1 MFISISNLGQLK
13 HTIFCLSL
21 FIFYPFTTPI
31 HFIDPYSI
39 KWTEYNEPIGKISFQ
54 YPNLTDWKINIKDD
68 NFKEIEYI
76 QISHV
81 DSSSYVNISLEII
94 PLDLIYISKFFDFE
108 VSQSSRNTLNPER
121 LLDLFENYNKL
132 NPNFSVF
139 EKHSDKYTIDG
150 NKAYG
155 MLTKQSFGLGNT
167 TGMLTLYSI
176 DNKHNNFIEFKY
188 IFDPNSYITYL
199 PITEKI
205 LDSIRIKN

>member
-1 MFISISNLGQLK
+1 MFIAMSNLGQLK
-13 HTIFCLSL
+13 NSIFCLSL
-21 FIFYPFTTPI
+21 FIFYPLATPI
-31 HFIDPYSI
+31 HFIDPYSL
-39 KWTEYNEPIGKISFQ
+39 KWIDYTEPSGKISFQ
-54 YPNLTDWKINIKDD
+54 YPNLTDWKINLKDH

-81 DSSSYVNISLEII
+81 DSSAYVNISLKII
-94 PLDLIYISKFFDFE
+94 PLDLIDIPKFFDFD
-108 VSQSSRNTLNPER
+108 VSQFSRSTLNPEI
-121 LLDLFENYNKL
+121 LLDLFENYNKP

-155 MLTKQSFGLGNT
+155 ILTRQSFGLGNT
-167 TGMLTLYSI
+167 TGMLTLYSM
-176 DNKHNNFIEFKY
+176 DNKHNYLIEFKY
-188 IFDPNSYITYL
+188 SFDPNSYITYL